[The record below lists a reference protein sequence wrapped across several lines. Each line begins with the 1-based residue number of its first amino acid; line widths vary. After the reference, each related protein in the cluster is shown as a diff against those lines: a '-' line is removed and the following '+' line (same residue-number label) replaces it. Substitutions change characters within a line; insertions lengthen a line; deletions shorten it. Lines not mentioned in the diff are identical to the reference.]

1 MVDSLSRYLQGFRH
15 SRWFSRRISEP
26 STEFLAGC
34 VPHVSR
40 ASSCA
45 LPTFING
52 LVALILLVIQNIRE
66 PHMVDFQVGG
76 AYVRLK
82 VDFESLG
89 RDSSKA
95 RCFPGLFGEQ
105 PRYGSKYLATK
116 CFYTLATLLHT
127 SRPPKPAILYSK
139 FFCHMF
145 DITRGPFT
153 IHVAPTKRSTGGD
166 FQFYLDSEALPVERF
181 TFILEEMRSQA
192 FWCMWVEQSQS
203 HVWTAQRTD
212 PTAGTQEGIW
222 S

>member
-1 MVDSLSRYLQGFRH
+1 MIVPILLCFGKVSFSGAMSLLNFCVYVNIYVYINLLFGPTVDGRNPANQLVDSLSRYLQGFRH

-52 LVALILLVIQNIRE
+52 RVALILLVIQNIRE

-95 RCFPGLFGEQ
+95 RCFPGLFWG
-105 PRYGSKYLATK
+105 
-116 CFYTLATLLHT
+116 
-127 SRPPKPAILYSK
+127 
-139 FFCHMF
+139 
-145 DITRGPFT
+145 T
-153 IHVAPTKRSTGGD
+153 I
-166 FQFYLDSEALPVERF
+166 
-181 TFILEEMRSQA
+181 
-192 FWCMWVEQSQS
+192 
-203 HVWTAQRTD
+203 
-212 PTAGTQEGIW
+212 
-222 S
+222 